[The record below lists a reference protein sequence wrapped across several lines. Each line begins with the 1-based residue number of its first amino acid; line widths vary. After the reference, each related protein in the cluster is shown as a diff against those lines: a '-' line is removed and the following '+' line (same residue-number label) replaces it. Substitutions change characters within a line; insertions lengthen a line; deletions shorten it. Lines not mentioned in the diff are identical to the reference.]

1 VVAAVRDVL
10 RDLDRD
16 VMVASVQPLTD
27 PLAASMA
34 QPRFATATVTTF
46 ALLAL
51 ILASI
56 GLYGVLSYAVSQRGR
71 ELGVRSALGAS
82 RANLLRRVLREGL
95 AVTTVGVVLG
105 IAGAAAISRLMQG
118 ALFGVTPLDPISFAM
133 APMVLLPVAFAACLV
148 PALRASRVGP
158 AEALRE

>member
-1 VVAAVRDVL
+1 VVAAVRGVL

-16 VMVASVQPLTD
+16 VMIASVQPLTD